1 MPTVTALWVERS
13 HLCVGHMLGLLGSGD
28 RLLDNSGE
36 LGHSFEMRGVRY
48 SRLITCSSKTEDG
61 KPASPASNTRGGK
74 SRQNPRESNDT

>member
-36 LGHSFEMRGVRY
+36 LGHSFEMRGIGY
-48 SRLITCSSKTEDG
+48 SRLITCSSKEAG
-61 KPASPASNTRGGK
+61 SLPLLLRKTRAGK
-74 SRQNPRESNDT
+74 SWQNPRDSNDT